1 MQAFKAATLLAI
13 SLISTP
19 LLAEVKV
26 QGEVEYGI
34 FQSQVQDFEPGQRVL
49 TNQQQAIETTQ
60 VIPAKLGTK
69 FGLRYQLAGK
79 RKGDQPLTLLY
90 LTPGVVTPDGLRHDK
105 FVVQQEMAEAA
116 EAAEAAVADVMA
128 YEFSEYHEVVPGE
141 WHFLVFQGDRKLV
154 EQRFE
159 VR

>member
-19 LLAEVKV
+19 LLAEVQV
-26 QGEVEYGI
+26 QGEIEYGI

-116 EAAEAAVADVMA
+116 VADVMA

-154 EQRFE
+154 EQRFM
-159 VR
+159 VQ

>member
-116 EAAEAAVADVMA
+116 VADVMA

-141 WHFLVFQGDRKLV
+141 WHFLVFQGDCKLV

>member
-1 MQAFKAATLLAI
+1 MQAFKVATLLAI

-116 EAAEAAVADVMA
+116 VADVMA

>member
-19 LLAEVKV
+19 LLAEVQV

-90 LTPGVVTPDGLRHDK
+90 LTPGVVTPDGQRHDK
-105 FVVQQEMAEAA
+105 FVVQQEM
-116 EAAEAAVADVMA
+116 AEAAVADVMA